1 MRAIVVSEPGDP
13 TVLSWSHVPSPQ
25 PGPGEVIIDIAASA
39 VNRADLLQRQG
50 HYPPPPGAT
59 DILGLECSGTITA
72 LGAGVTS
79 REIGEEVTALL
90 AGGGY
95 AEQVAVPVGQL
106 MGAPAPVPLVDAASL
121 PEVAC
126 TVWSNLVMTAH
137 LQQGEWVLIHG
148 GGSGIGTMAIQ
159 VARALGARIAVTA
172 GSAEKLEACA
182 ALGADVLIDYR
193 QEDFVEATA
202 QATAGRGVDV
212 ILDNMGASY
221 LDRNLS
227 ALAFGGRLAVIGLQ
241 GGIKAEV
248 NLGAMLR
255 GNATVSARSLRARPP
270 AEKAAICTEVER
282 NIWPWI
288 SAGLITTVI
297 GARLPMNEAGDAHR
311 LLESGAV
318 TGKILLT
325 AVG

>member
-1 MRAIVVSEPGDP
+1 MRAIVISEFGDP
-13 TVLSWSHVPSPQ
+13 SVLSWSQVPSPQ
-25 PGPGEVIIDIAASA
+25 PGPGEVLLDISASA

-50 HYPPPPGAT
+50 FYPPPPGAS

-95 AEQVAVPVGQL
+95 AEQVAVPVAQL
-106 MGAPAPVPLVDAASL
+106 MSVPAPVSLVEAASL

-126 TVWSNLVMTAH
+126 TVWSNLVMTAN

-172 GSAEKLEACA
+172 GSAAKLDACA
-182 ALGADVLIDYR
+182 ALGAELLINYQR
-193 QEDFVEATA
+193 EDFVEVMMEATG
-202 QATAGRGVDV
+202 GRGVDV

-221 LDRNLS
+221 LDRNLT

-255 GNATVSARSLRARPP
+255 KNATVNARSLRARPP
-270 AEKAAICTEVER
+270 AEKAAICAEVER
-282 NIWPWI
+282 NIWPWVG
-288 SAGLITTVI
+288 AGLITTVI
-297 GARLPMNEAGDAHR
+297 GARLPMNEAGVAHR

-325 AVG
+325 TAT